1 MVVTMGLQGRWN
13 RVNLGPDNQLKP
25 DRELSPRS
33 TIRSIK
39 QTSILNQIEKHSL
52 DPVQANW
59 IYKFTSLR
67 SLDNLDSQLLTQNQ
81 DCNTLCT
88 AYYLVTFVITVYIAR
103 RSPDRSANIN
113 PELNSRF
120 IPWEALVLLTI

>member
-1 MVVTMGLQGRWN
+1 MVVTSGLQGR
-13 RVNLGPDNQLKP
+13 RFRINLGPNNQSGAGRKESASIHHDLTSGSMEITIDP
-25 DRELSPRS
+25 LRS
-33 TIRSIK
+33 R
-39 QTSILNQIEKHSL
+39 N
-52 DPVQANW
+52 PNW
-59 IYKFTSLR
+59 IYKFTSLH

-88 AYYLVTFVITVYIAR
+88 AYYLVTFVTAVYIAR

-120 IPWEALVLLTI
+120 VPWEALVLLAI